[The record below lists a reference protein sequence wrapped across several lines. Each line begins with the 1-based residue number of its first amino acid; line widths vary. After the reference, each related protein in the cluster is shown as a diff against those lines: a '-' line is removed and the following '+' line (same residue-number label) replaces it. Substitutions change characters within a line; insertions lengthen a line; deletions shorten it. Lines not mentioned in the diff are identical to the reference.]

1 MGQKIEE
8 EEKKKLR
15 SEKALRRAKDS
26 KAFWICCVYAQ
37 KGWKQVFSSVE
48 RGLGGMKALGE

>member
-26 KAFWICCVYAQ
+26 KAFWICCVYA
-37 KGWKQVFSSVE
+37 
-48 RGLGGMKALGE
+48 